1 MTGGAS
7 FDMKPTGTV
16 NVEIIAT
23 GDELLYGRILDTNSH
38 WLAQRVAE
46 MGAKLRRVTV
56 IGDEPETIAEALH
69 DALKRDAHFIIF
81 SGGLGPSE
89 DDLTVDS
96 IGAALGR
103 RTVIDEEGAEKIR
116 AVYRRRGITD
126 EAYHHRGV
134 RMARVLDGS
143 TPMHNPVGFSVGM
156 CVEEAGKR
164 ICTLPGVPSEMRA
177 MFDAHVAPMIEGT
190 ATSVFLACAYNVTM
204 VWTEFFPLYREM
216 QRDYPDMY
224 IKNAATPPVEGED
237 RDKVHTIKVDLVLEA
252 PTLEEA
258 EADMK
263 AFLEDYM
270 CRIEAAGGGRMDPA
284 ETQQP

>member
-1 MTGGAS
+1 
-7 FDMKPTGTV
+7 MKPTGSV

-56 IGDEPETIAEALH
+56 IGDEPETIAAVLH
-69 DALKRDAHFIIF
+69 DALNRDAHFIIF

-96 IGAALGR
+96 IGKALGR
-103 RTVIDEEGAEKIR
+103 RTVIDEEGAERIR
-116 AVYRRRGITD
+116 SVYRQQGITD
-126 EAYHHRGV
+126 EAPLRRGE
-134 RMARVLDGS
+134 RMARVLEGS
-143 TPMHNPVGFSVGM
+143 TPMHNPVGFAVGM
-156 CVEEAGKR
+156 CVEEAGKK
-164 ICTLPGVPSEMRA
+164 ICTLPGVPSEMKA
-177 MFDAHVAPMIEGT
+177 VFDAHVAPMIEGT
-190 ATSVFLACAYNVTM
+190 ATSVFLARAYNVTM
-204 VWTEFFPLYREM
+204 VWRNFFPVYRGM

-237 RDKVHTIKVDLVLEA
+237 RNKVHTIKVDVVLEA

-258 EADMK
+258 EAKMD

-270 CRIEAAGGGRMDPA
+270 RRIEAAGGGRMAPV